1 MENKEALNFFK
12 LMSQNSNDPKSVKL
26 AKSSDFSQM
35 DADFILK
42 FASKDSKIMDLGSG
56 TGLVVNKIFNQVKS
70 ITAIEPFVPFTK
82 FINPSSNIRVVNQ
95 TFDLF
100 VVDEFDYDLITV
112 FGTMHYF
119 NEKEANEIYRK
130 FYPALKQGGKL
141 IVKNQFGVK
150 EDVVVEGYSEEQKC
164 NYYAQ
169 YRHIEKETNNLKN
182 VGYKSTQVYDIYPAE
197 CNRWENTH
205 FYAIVAE
212 K

>member
-12 LMSQNSNDPKSVKL
+12 LMSQNSDDPKSVKL

-35 DADFILK
+35 DADFIMK
-42 FASKDSKIMDLGSG
+42 FADGKSKIMDLVSG
-56 TGLVVNKIFNQVKS
+56 TGLIINKLFDKVGS

-82 FINPSSNIRVVNQ
+82 FIHQSDNIRIVNQ
-95 TFDLF
+95 TFDEY
-100 VVDEFDYDLITV
+100 VIDEFDYDMVTI

-119 NEKEANEIYRK
+119 NENEAIAIYNK
-130 FYPALKQGGKL
+130 FFPVLKNGGK
-141 IVKNQFGVK
+141 IIIKNQFGVH

-169 YRHIEKETNNLKN
+169 YRKIDKEVLCLKN
-182 VGYKSTQVYDIYPAE
+182 IGYKNIQVYDIYPPE